1 MRRTCLVANTSIMPV
16 AAREASMTTKRRK
29 RFRAQPCLTRIDPSA
44 SRIGEIAVF
53 PGDFRGGLGIGSE
66 VGGKRLWIL

>member
-1 MRRTCLVANTSIMPV
+1 KLRGIFRKSNLVRGNIEVPG
-16 AAREASMTTKRRK
+16 
-29 RFRAQPCLTRIDPSA
+29 RIDPPV